1 MCDVYDTFS
10 FEWIDLAAGVKAEGS
25 GEMAQRVKVIAAK
38 NDNRILISEIRVVD
52 RENRLLNIVLL
63 Y

>member
-1 MCDVYDTFS
+1 MGLKRCRG
-10 FEWIDLAAGVKAEGS
+10 GV